1 MTESEKKANKL
12 PLHDNNNNKK
22 KWHGRVQSKFVQKKT
37 HSQIEIK
44 STEKRKERKDRGDTS
59 PEENLNYKAIAVM
72 LCTMSFKL
80 KIIKECLTKKLYL
93 TKLPGLLGSLAN
105 TATVQPSFLYLVMCT
120 QRVLFYAPFL
130 WAS

>member
-12 PLHDNNNNKK
+12 PLHDNNNKK
-22 KWHGRVQSKFVQKKT
+22 KWHGRVQSKFVQKKHT
-37 HSQIEIK
+37 HKSKWK

-80 KIIKECLTKKLYL
+80 KIIKECLTKNY
-93 TKLPGLLGSLAN
+93 T
-105 TATVQPSFLYLVMCT
+105 
-120 QRVLFYAPFL
+120 
-130 WAS
+130 

>member
-12 PLHDNNNNKK
+12 PLHDNNNKKNDTGEYKVNLCKK
-22 KWHGRVQSKFVQKKT
+22 KQTHKSKW
-37 HSQIEIK
+37 K

-80 KIIKECLTKKLYL
+80 KIIKECLTKNY
-93 TKLPGLLGSLAN
+93 T
-105 TATVQPSFLYLVMCT
+105 
-120 QRVLFYAPFL
+120 
-130 WAS
+130 